1 MTFAHQMHSL
11 PGHEELLNSAPDKQS
26 TGRHGI
32 AVPSLEGLKA
42 VLVAANL
49 GSGSGR

>member
-1 MTFAHQMHSL
+1 MHDK
-11 PGHEELLNSAPDKQS
+11 LLNSVPDKQS

-32 AVPSLEGLKA
+32 AVLSLEGLAA

-49 GSGSGR
+49 GSGSSR